1 MVVAEQVKEPVC
13 EVAIELRPDLPP
25 LLARPPGGGVER
37 DYHVAQERPIPRRLA
52 QREREHVRRRVLP
65 APLAVEGPD
74 APIGDDQD
82 RELRLIPAE
91 RGEVG
96 GGAGAEAARGGA
108 PARVLGGEPDGH
120 GRETTWIA
128 GGAGGSSPARAG
140 YAGRVW

>member
-1 MVVAEQVKEPVC
+1 MVVAEQVEQPVC
-13 EVAIELRPDLPP
+13 EVAVELRADRPP

-52 QREREHVRRRVLP
+52 LREREHVGRRVLP
-65 APLAVEGPD
+65 APLAVQGAD
-74 APIGDDQD
+74 APVGDEED
-82 RELRLIPAE
+82 RELRLAAAE

-108 PARVLGGEPDGH
+108 PARVLGGESDGH
-120 GRETTWIA
+120 GREAIWMA
-128 GGAGGSSPARAG
+128 GGGAGSSPARAG